1 MPQAARS
8 YLMVL
13 VLGALIVP
21 YFLNLDA
28 NSLWDTKE
36 SYVAETPRE
45 MLESG
50 DLSAPMFNYR
60 PRTVKPPLGYWVVAL
75 SYRLFGI
82 GEFAVRLPAA
92 LAAAATVLLVWRIAR
107 LFFSPWAALAAAAM
121 AATTPRFYIIARKD
135 PVDAMLLF
143 WLVASA
149 GCLLRSERE
158 RSLGAWL
165 LAWLCAGLGFL
176 TKGPIALLI
185 PGASWLA
192 AHLWARGPRIR
203 PGRVLLAAA
212 AFAAAVAP
220 WYLWTYGRHGTLYIT
235 GFFLQDNLGRYLS
248 QSFGPARGPL
258 YYAAVFAVDFFP
270 WSLAA
275 AAAAVDL
282 WRRRRMIAQHRTFA
296 DAFLVIWPLFVFLFF
311 SLSRNKQ
318 EYYILPMYPILSVW
332 IAGAAE
338 RGMRAAESRAA
349 KTWGWALMAAS
360 LSLLGLGIAV
370 PLAWPSVMPVVT
382 VSLLLPPVLVLLL
395 GSIAPAIA
403 AIRGRPLAGIFGL
416 AVPTYLLVL
425 LLSWIYLPALEA
437 FHPVKALCAAIA
449 AQAGPA
455 DEVGYYRE
463 AFPSMVFYLR
473 RPIFEELDEESM
485 VRRLQGPARVF
496 CIMSERDYSYFV
508 AQRDLILYILDR
520 RERLVTQLRAM
531 SDRRSAVGRELVVVS
546 NRPPAEDVS
555 AGGPA
560 IP

>member
-8 YLMVL
+8 YLMVVVLAAL
-13 VLGALIVP
+13 VFP
-21 YFLNLDA
+21 YFVNLDA
-28 NSLWDTKE
+28 NALWDTKE
-36 SYVAETPRE
+36 SYGAETPRE

-50 DLSAPMFNYR
+50 DLSAPMFNYQ

-82 GEFAVRLPAA
+82 GEFAVRLPSA
-92 LAAAATVLLVWRIAR
+92 LAAAGTILLVWRIAR
-107 LFFSPWAALAAAAM
+107 LLFSPWAALAAAAM

-135 PVDAMLLF
+135 PLDAMLLF

-149 GCLLRSERE
+149 WFLLRSERD

-192 AHLWARGPRIR
+192 AHLWARPRPLS
-203 PGRVLLAAA
+203 PGRVVLAAA
-212 AFAAAVAP
+212 AFAAVVAP

-235 GFFLQDNLGRYLS
+235 GFLLQDNLGRYLS
-248 QSFGPARGPL
+248 QSFGPARGPW
-258 YYAAVFAVDFFP
+258 YYCTVFVVDFFP
-270 WSLAA
+270 WSPLAV
-275 AAAAVDL
+275 AAAVEL
-282 WRRRRMIAQHRTFA
+282 WRRRGAAHRTFA

-338 RGMRAAESRAA
+338 SRAGKA
-349 KTWGWALMAAS
+349 WGWALLAAG
-360 LSLLGLGIAV
+360 LTLLGLGIAV
-370 PLAWPSVMPVVT
+370 PLAWSSVMPLVT
-382 VSLLLPPVLVLLL
+382 TSLLLPPVLVLLL

-403 AIRGRPLAGIFGL
+403 AVRGRPLAGIFGL
-416 AVPTYLLVL
+416 AAPSYLLVL
-425 LLSWIYLPALEA
+425 LMSWIYLPALEA

-449 AQAGPA
+449 AQAGPE
-455 DEVGYYRE
+455 DQVGYYRE

-473 RPIFEELDEESM
+473 RPIFEDLDEGSM

-496 CIMSERDYSYFV
+496 CIMTERDYSYFV

-531 SDRRSAVGRELVVVS
+531 SDRRSAVGQELVAVS
-546 NRPPAEDVS
+546 NRPPAEAAS

>member
-13 VLGALIVP
+13 VLGALVVP
-21 YFLNLDA
+21 YFVNLDA

-36 SYVAETPRE
+36 SYEAETPRE

-92 LAAAATVLLVWRIAR
+92 LAAAGTILLVWRIAR

-135 PVDAMLLF
+135 PLDAMLLF

-149 GCLLRSERE
+149 ACLLRSERE

-185 PGASWLA
+185 PGAGWLA
-192 AHLWARGPRIR
+192 AHLWARGRRIS
-203 PGRVLLAAA
+203 PGRLLLAAA

-235 GFFLQDNLGRYLS
+235 GFLLQDNLGRYLS

-258 YYAAVFAVDFFP
+258 YYVAVFAVDFFP

-282 WRRRRMIAQHRTFA
+282 WRRRRVVAEPRTFA
-296 DAFLVIWPLFVFLFF
+296 GAFLVIWPLFVFLFF

-338 RGMRAAESRAA
+338 RSMRAGEPRAA
-349 KTWGWALMAAS
+349 GAWGWALMAAS

-370 PLAWPSVMPVVT
+370 PLAWPSVMPIVT
-382 VSLLLPPVLVLLL
+382 ISLLLPPVIVLLL

-403 AIRGRPLAGIFGL
+403 AVRGKPLAGILGL
-416 AVPTYLLVL
+416 AAPTYLLVSL
-425 LLSWIYLPALEA
+425 MSWIYLPALEP

-485 VRRLQGPARVF
+485 VRRLQQPARVF

-531 SDRRSAVGRELVVVS
+531 SDRRSAVGQELVVVS